1 MKIDSVVISL
11 SFNIGNNIKNLRI
24 ENNMTTNDLATLLS
38 CSLNDVKNW
47 EEGLSFPDIMML
59 PKIANIFNVS
69 VEYLTSGEIDTHK
82 NYDQILDKVSKTD
95 DISLLDDN
103 VIKGIDKKNKCLI
116 DYVIKCESVKVFDY
130 LIKNNKIKYAL
141 NNIDI
146 KNYQDEIVYLATI
159 TNNLQALPNIGLKD
173 ISIIEKWPTKALNA
187 IINDNRVNSEELE
200 YILKMHKRNI
210 EVGEYKFMP
219 NDNRHVKGYWQITYI
234 SLLELA
240 IKEGNINFLYKLYKA
255 ILDANSYAISIVKK
269 NNIDYKLYS
278 TPLDKYESQNS
289 NNIPI
294 CLIPYELLNELLKK
308 KMFTILRYFND
319 INRQLNIKCLDT
331 KKIDEEELMDDKNA
345 TDMDILRIRFVKNG
359 LLNIKEMFKNFTKP
373 SKYEKQIMLNMISNY
388 PICYLELINNLL
400 SNNKIK
406 DLFEFS
412 VDYELNYLT
421 KLIMNKKYDF
431 IIDYSFKAFGY
442 YDVLEDGHIKEIK
455 EKIKNYTLDIKKYE
469 EENNYH
475 LKNRCYEKIA
485 KIIEDE
491 KNSYLINMA
500 NNGIVNSRTYQEMLE
515 TQFECINFSTFM
527 TINKNNIKQTC
538 ENYKIKLYNEYIK
551 KVGANNE

>member
-1 MKIDSVVISL
+1 MISL